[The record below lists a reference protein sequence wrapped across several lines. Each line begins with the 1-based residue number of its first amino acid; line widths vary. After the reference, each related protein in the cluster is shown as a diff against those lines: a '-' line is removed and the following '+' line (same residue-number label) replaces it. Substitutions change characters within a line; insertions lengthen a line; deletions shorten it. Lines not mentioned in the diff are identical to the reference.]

1 MDNELR
7 GAMPKA
13 SSQHS
18 LHKYRLAV
26 ITKDQK
32 NEAFGIAVEDACDPD
47 ALCIMEIGSNRQLA
61 LTVVDTLNYYRVPLV
76 HFPDVVNDMINSKC

>member
-1 MDNELR
+1 MDTKLY

-26 ITKDQK
+26 IAKDQK
-32 NEAFGIAVEDACDPD
+32 TEAYGIAVEDACDPD
-47 ALCIMEIGSNRQLA
+47 VLCIMEIGSNRQFA

>member
-1 MDNELR
+1 MDTKLC

-26 ITKDQK
+26 IAKDQK
-32 NEAFGIAVEDACDPD
+32 TEAYGIAVEDACDPD
-47 ALCIMEIGSNRQLA
+47 VLCIMEIGSNRQLA